1 MHPRSDER
9 GFSLIEALTAAT
21 ISVIAVLG
29 LAHSFGLGRA
39 LVDRY
44 EVARAALSEAQ
55 SQLEALTLTPTSDAT
70 LAVGYVSPLT
80 PFQYEGATLGSQY
93 WRVVGYDEP
102 HLPGTND
109 LRRVIMTVRWRQG
122 DRTDSLSLE
131 RLWLP

>member
-1 MHPRSDER
+1 V
-9 GFSLIEALTAAT
+9 EALTAAT

-29 LAHSFGLGRA
+29 LAHSFGMGRA

-44 EVARAALSEAQ
+44 EIARAALSEAQ
-55 SQLEALTLTPTSDAT
+55 SQLEAMTLMPTSDPT

-80 PFQYEGATLGSQY
+80 PFQYQGSAIGTEY

-102 HLPGTND
+102 HMTGANN
-109 LRRVIMTVRWRQG
+109 LRRVIMTVRWTQA
-122 DRTDSLSLE
+122 DRIDSLSLE